1 MRLGSLEA
9 GGTKMVMGVL
19 DGEGNI
25 LKQASCATR
34 LPDET
39 LHDILAFFEGERLD
53 AMGIATFG
61 PADLQP
67 ASPTYGHITHT
78 PKLAWRGFPL
88 LRSIQD
94 ALNVPCGIDTDVNG
108 AVLAE
113 ATMGAAKG
121 LKNAVYFT
129 VGTGIG
135 GGLLS
140 EGRLVHG
147 LIHPEWGHTVVCRH
161 PDDPLTRGTCPS
173 HGNCVEGYAN
183 GPSIQTRWA
192 VPAQDLPPDHR
203 AWELEAWYLAQ
214 LCQNAM
220 MTVSPERI
228 ILGGGVMQQ
237 QGLFA
242 RVRATLKELLGGYL
256 ESPAIDDLDTYVV
269 PPALAPNSGLIGG
282 ALLAKAALTGG

>member
-9 GGTKMVMGVL
+9 GGTKMVMGVV
-19 DGEGNI
+19 DGDGRI
-25 LKQASCATR
+25 LKQASCPTR

-39 LHDILAFFEGERLD
+39 LQDILAFFEGEDLS

-61 PADLQP
+61 PVDLQP
-67 ASPTYGHITHT
+67 HSPTYGHITHT

-88 LRSIQD
+88 LSTIQG
-94 ALNVPCGIDTDVNG
+94 ALQVPCAIDTDVNG

-113 ATMGAAKG
+113 ATLGAAKG

-140 EGRLVHG
+140 EGKLVHG
-147 LIHPEWGHTVVCRH
+147 LIHPEWGHTVVARH
-161 PDDPLTRGTCPS
+161 PDDPLARSICPYHS
-173 HGNCVEGYAN
+173 NCAEGFAN
-183 GPSIQTRWA
+183 GPAMQTRWA
-192 VPAQDLPPDHR
+192 TPAQNLPADHC
-203 AWELEAWYLAQ
+203 AWALEAWYLAQ

-220 MTVSPERI
+220 MSVSPERI

-237 QGLFA
+237 QALFPL
-242 RVRATLKELLGGYL
+242 VRTALKELLGGYL
-256 ESPAIDDLDTYVV
+256 ESPAITDMDTYVV
-269 PPALAPNSGLIGG
+269 PPALAPDSGLIGG
-282 ALLAKAALTGG
+282 ALLAKALLEQA